1 MSSGCHQSQRKF
13 QELAWISVRLC
24 SNFSKK
30 QAKHNKHKHT
40 LLCREN
46 SRTTH
51 TCDLGANRTKQPE
64 RTKKLGS
71 GLAWALVVVVPG
83 PQLAISATT
92 RIRLCTLT
100 AIGCCTRFGVSPQPQ
115 RAAHTPHHRHT
126 TPPLFFPPSFSLA
139 RLLISC

>member
-40 LLCREN
+40 LLCRGN

-51 TCDLGANRTKQPE
+51 TCDLGANRTKQAA
-64 RTKKLGS
+64 RTNEKVGLWPRLGFGRS
-71 GLAWALVVVVPG
+71 CSRPTTCHFCNYGHSALH
-83 PQLAISATT
+83 TDCN
-92 RIRLCTLT
+92 RLL
-100 AIGCCTRFGVSPQPQ
+100 
-115 RAAHTPHHRHT
+115 HTFWGFASTPACRSHT
-126 TPPLFFPPSFSLA
+126 TPPPHHTTTFFSPVFLPCSLA
-139 RLLISC
+139 N